1 MFKLS
6 NYFSKQEE
14 AAAPEAPQGGAAA
27 DVPPTPEAPVT
38 PEQAPAPEPDPA
50 ATEDPDP
57 LKAEEPVPE
66 SGDGYEDSFYGHA
79 AEMFDKAELNGQPVV
94 DYFEEHGE
102 FHADH
107 IKQMEEKMGK
117 AQASILLQGIQA
129 EVAKATAAQEATD
142 DAIYEAVGGQENFEA
157 AAQWIQ
163 SEESTWTDEERADMN
178 KMLDMGGNISQWAA
192 QLMMIDYTNAGKP
205 LAKEVP
211 KAPELRDG
219 HKAQPSTPEP
229 ISIQDYNAGI
239 KSAKTQSE
247 VDTLVKRANFTR
259 QSKDAFD
266 LGWKFG

>member
-6 NYFSKQEE
+6 NYFIKQEE
-14 AAAPEAPQGGAAA
+14 AGVDGAAGGGTPA
-27 DVPPTPEAPVT
+27 PAEPVTTPEPTPEPT
-38 PEQAPAPEPDPA
+38 PEQTP
-50 ATEDPDP
+50 
-57 LKAEEPVPE
+57 EPVPE
-66 SGDGYEDSFYGHA
+66 PEPETEPVKTSEGYEDSFYGYA
-79 AEMFDKAELNGQPVV
+79 AEMFDNVSLDGQPVV

-102 FHADH
+102 FNAEH

-129 EVAKATAAQEATD
+129 EVAKATAAQEAAD
-142 DAIYEAVGGQENFEA
+142 QAIYDAVGGQENFDA
-157 AAQWIQ
+157 TVQWIQ
-163 SEESTWTDEERADMN
+163 SEESGWTEEERTDLN
-178 KMLDMGGNISQWAA
+178 TMLDMGGNISQWAA

-205 LAKEVP
+205 VAKEVP
-211 KAPELRDG
+211 KAPELREG

-247 VDTLVKRANFTR
+247 VDALVKRANFTR
-259 QSKDAFD
+259 QSKDALD